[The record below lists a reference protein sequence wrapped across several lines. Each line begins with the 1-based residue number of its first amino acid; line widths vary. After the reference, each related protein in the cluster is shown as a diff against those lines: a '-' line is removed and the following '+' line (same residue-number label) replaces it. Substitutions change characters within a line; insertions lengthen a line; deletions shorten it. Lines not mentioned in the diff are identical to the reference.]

1 MYFKKQLI
9 VSIISIKFI
18 FKNSLESAIND
29 LNNLQNLINCKD
41 EELISKNQKIDHLES
56 IIK

>member
-1 MYFKKQLI
+1 MN
-9 VSIISIKFI
+9 VSIINLKFI
-18 FKNSLESAIND
+18 FQNSLESAIND

>member
-9 VSIISIKFI
+9 VSIINIKFI